1 MAGASTKDDLLELA
15 RQHIEAGRFDKALAE
30 YQKLARQDPDDLRML
45 LRIAELH
52 VKLKQVQQAIV
63 LYREVAVRY
72 TDEGF
77 YLKAVA
83 VYKSTLRLN
92 PALREA
98 NLALGELYEKMGLG
112 QDAVH
117 QYQILLRYH
126 DQKGQTDKALELRRR
141 IVALDPGNI
150 TNRVRLAEAFQ
161 LQGDEEASLRE
172 YEVLAEQLQER
183 GSETQLLELYEKILN
198 RRPDHLE
205 ILKRLC
211 RIYEAKQDWRKVLHW
226 LTAGAVVVAKE
237 PGLLRLLASVLARLN
252 QMESARSKW
261 RDLARLNAALGDESG
276 AHAAYEELL
285 ILAPEEDAE
294 LRDEIE
300 SLGTGTYTQLFSR
313 AQARR
318 DEQAQRDAEAETLA
332 VAREEALSRIRE
344 EEARQPKAV
353 SPPVAGTAP
362 QSAAAPSIT
371 PVEQEAA
378 QQSAAGCVSLGD
390 AYLQMGMQTEARQE
404 YGKAVHWYRQ
414 LVASGAGDA
423 AMVTELKR
431 LEALVSGP
439 SPSQ

>member
-1 MAGASTKDDLLELA
+1 MSSKDDLLELA
-15 RQHIEAGRFDKALAE
+15 RQHIEAGRFDKALTE
-30 YQKLARQDPDDLRML
+30 YQKLARQDPDDLRLL

-52 VKLKQVQQAIV
+52 VKLKQVQQAIA

-83 VYKSTLRLN
+83 VHKSMLRLN
-92 PALREA
+92 PSLREA
-98 NLALGELYEKMGLG
+98 NLALAELYEKMGLA

-141 IVALDPGNI
+141 IVALDPANI

-183 GSETQLLELYEKILN
+183 GSETQLIELYEKILN

-211 RIYEAKQDWRKVLHW
+211 CIYEAKQDWRKVLHW
-226 LTAGAVVVAKE
+226 LTAGAIVVAKE

-252 QMESARSKW
+252 QMESARTKW
-261 RDLARLNAALGDESG
+261 RELARLQVGLGNESE

-285 ILAPEEDAE
+285 MLAPEEDAE

-300 SLGTGTYTQLFSR
+300 SLGTGTHAQLFAR

-318 DEQAQRDAEAETLA
+318 DEQVQRDAEAETLA
-332 VAREEALSRIRE
+332 MAKEEALSRIRE
-344 EEARQPKAV
+344 DEAKQPKAAHI
-353 SPPVAGTAP
+353 PAGGGPGGAP
-362 QSAAAPSIT
+362 AAPAIT
-371 PVEQEAA
+371 PLEQEAA
-378 QQSAAGCVSLGD
+378 RQSAAGCVSLGD

-414 LVASGAGDA
+414 LVAAGVGDA
-423 AMVTELKR
+423 AMVAELKR
-431 LEALVSGP
+431 LEALG
-439 SPSQ
+439 